1 MTSIPS
7 NKPYRVGRS
16 RTGLGLF
23 ATKPIKKGTKI
34 IRYFGPLLDSKK
46 KEEDAIENKYL
57 FELTNR
63 WTIDGSVRKN
73 VARYINHACRPN
85 AESDVKPR
93 KRKVF
98 IRAIKNIEPGEEINY
113 DYGTDYFKA
122 YLKPIGCKC
131 AACEKKRKKQRAEA
145 RAEKARLKAKA
156 ERKALKKAEKLAKA
170 EAELKEKLKAK
181 AERKSK
187 KRAQWPFAEWQVTER
202 QASERH
208 RRRQGCRQETG
219 GAETTGLCARAGP
232 SGLGLIHRVSSTGL
246 ARRLRQQQIAEVDR
260 RALNDR
266 TGLVDHDTKAPV
278 CGEEGQAMPAGI
290 GVDPALGKAR
300 DPARAHLFLQQGR
313 RQAEAFGDDGGV
325 DLNGAIFELDRFHA
339 LHLMLRCGGHACAG
353 LGLAVAG

>member
-1 MTSIPS
+1 MPSIPS

-46 KEEDAIENKYL
+46 KDEDEIENKYL

-63 WTIDGSVRKN
+63 WTIDGSVREN
-73 VARYINHACRPN
+73 IARYINHACRPN

-131 AACEKKRKKQRAEA
+131 DACEKKRKKKRAEA
-145 RAEKARLKAKA
+145 REEKARLKARA

-170 EAELKEKLKAK
+170 ETKLKEKLKAK
-181 AERKSK
+181 AERKANK
-187 KRAQWPFAEWQVTER
+187 K
-202 QASERH
+202 
-208 RRRQGCRQETG
+208 
-219 GAETTGLCARAGP
+219 
-232 SGLGLIHRVSSTGL
+232 
-246 ARRLRQQQIAEVDR
+246 
-260 RALNDR
+260 LN
-266 TGLVDHDTKAPV
+266 GHSLN
-278 CGEEGQAMPAGI
+278 
-290 GVDPALGKAR
+290 GKS
-300 DPARAHLFLQQGR
+300 
-313 RQAEAFGDDGGV
+313 
-325 DLNGAIFELDRFHA
+325 LNGASRA
-339 LHLMLRCGGHACAG
+339 R
-353 LGLAVAG
+353 VAGKKPAGRKRPAAAPALQA

>member
-1 MTSIPS
+1 MPSIPS

-46 KEEDAIENKYL
+46 KKDDAIENKYL
-57 FELTNR
+57 FELNNR

-73 VARYINHACRPN
+73 IARYINHACKPN

-93 KRKVF
+93 KRKVV
-98 IRAIKNIEPGEEINY
+98 IRAIKDIEPGEEINY

-156 ERKALKKAEKLAKA
+156 ERKALKKAEKLAKEQQKA
-170 EAELKEKLKAK
+170 EAGLKEKLKAK

-187 KRAQWPFAEWQVTER
+187 KAKLNGH
-202 QASERH
+202 SLNGKSLNGKH
-208 RRRQGCRQETG
+208 LNGNG
-219 GAETTGLCARAGP
+219 RAGLP
-232 SGLGLIHRVSSTGL
+232 
-246 ARRLRQQQIAEVDR
+246 ARNR
-260 RALNDR
+260 RAGNSRSPRRAGRAL
-266 TGLVDHDTKAPV
+266 
-278 CGEEGQAMPAGI
+278 QA
-290 GVDPALGKAR
+290 
-300 DPARAHLFLQQGR
+300 
-313 RQAEAFGDDGGV
+313 
-325 DLNGAIFELDRFHA
+325 
-339 LHLMLRCGGHACAG
+339 
-353 LGLAVAG
+353 

>member
-1 MTSIPS
+1 MQSFSRHAPIPS

-46 KEEDAIENKYL
+46 KKDDAIENKYL
-57 FELTNR
+57 FELNDR

-73 VARYINHACRPN
+73 IARYINHACKPN

-131 AACEKKRKKQRAEA
+131 DACEKKRKKKRAEA
-145 RAEKARLKAKA
+145 RAERPRLKAKA
-156 ERKALKKAEKLAKA
+156 ERKALKKAEKLARERQKAKVKA
-170 EAELKEKLKAK
+170 EAKLKEKSKEK

-187 KRAQWPFAEWQVTER
+187 EKLKLNGLPLNGKSLNGKPPRRQVAQW
-202 QASERH
+202 QASER
-208 RRRQGCRQETG
+208 Q
-219 GAETTGLCARAGP
+219 
-232 SGLGLIHRVSSTGL
+232 
-246 ARRLRQQQIAEVDR
+246 
-260 RALNDR
+260 
-266 TGLVDHDTKAPV
+266 
-278 CGEEGQAMPAGI
+278 
-290 GVDPALGKAR
+290 
-300 DPARAHLFLQQGR
+300 
-313 RQAEAFGDDGGV
+313 
-325 DLNGAIFELDRFHA
+325 
-339 LHLMLRCGGHACAG
+339 
-353 LGLAVAG
+353 